1 MILNTLDKNNNSLF
15 SNSIYLYLSYF
26 SDYILSIFLLPFIAR
41 TVGAVELGTIGV
53 FQTFG
58 IFISLLM
65 EFGSSLFITK
75 EISKLR
81 DNKNETKV
89 LIGKVFT
96 LKISLIPVS
105 IFISIIAYFFVPIF
119 SNNPKYIVIVLLGS
133 IFHGLTPN
141 WFFEGNEKMKQ
152 LACSKILFRLVS
164 FVMILTFVKS
174 PLDGWKFLTILLM
187 SSFFICLY
195 LSIVMIKSTGLPKI
209 FNFNGLIRLSNQS
222 IISFLITIIP
232 LLFQNI
238 SIFALSISISP
249 IQLGIL
255 YGANRIYRAFN
266 SLFSPLSQAFFPIIS
281 SKYVTSEIESKSLIK
296 NYLILILSL
305 GIIFLL
311 TILFFS
317 NQIILILLGSEYL
330 SAQNALIIFGFVLPL
345 TAVSNSLG
353 RQWLLAKNNDL
364 EYLIS
369 NLISFVV
376 TMVAFFPM
384 LESLRALSLPL
395 SLIIY
400 EITNISMASLFIFK
414 NKSK

>member
-1 MILNTLDKNNNSLF
+1 
-15 SNSIYLYLSYF
+15 
-26 SDYILSIFLLPFIAR
+26 
-41 TVGAVELGTIGV
+41 
-53 FQTFG
+53 
-58 IFISLLM
+58 
-65 EFGSSLFITK
+65 
-75 EISKLR
+75 
-81 DNKNETKV
+81 
-89 LIGKVFT
+89 
-96 LKISLIPVS
+96 
-105 IFISIIAYFFVPIF
+105 
-119 SNNPKYIVIVLLGS
+119 
-133 IFHGLTPN
+133 
-141 WFFEGNEKMKQ
+141 
-152 LACSKILFRLVS
+152 
-164 FVMILTFVKS
+164 
-174 PLDGWKFLTILLM
+174 M

-209 FNFNGLIRLSNQS
+209 FNFNGLIRVLNQS

-238 SIFALSISISP
+238 SIFALSIYISP

-281 SKYVTSEIESKSLIK
+281 SKYVKSEIESKSLIK

-376 TMVAFFPM
+376 TMVTFFPM
-384 LESLRALSLPL
+384 LESLRALSFPL

-400 EITNISMASLFIFK
+400 EITNISMSSLFILK